1 MSIWIRNGLVISPGK
16 KPQIL
21 SPGRV
26 LIEGDKIARVEAD
39 DGEILLGSAEVID
52 ASGCVVFP
60 GQVLLHTH
68 FYGYPA
74 RGMPLLGAPPR
85 TFLNVL
91 RRVWWP
97 LDRALTL
104 EAVRLSAQLYLW
116 ELLCSGITCAFDHHA
131 SYGATHGSLNEIASA
146 FNDVGLRGSTCFE
159 ISDRCGVKA
168 AQSAIEEN
176 RQFIREIAPRFD
188 FAPFIG
194 LHASFTLSDRTLNRV
209 ANLAEELDV
218 GVHVHLCEGKTDRQL
233 SGKSPLR
240 RFRRFGLLNE
250 KSIFVHGIDLRAAEI
265 DLLAESGATLVIN
278 PRSNLNNAVGL
289 PNIKTL
295 EAAGVRLALGN
306 DGFGASLCAEA
317 QTALGAFSTSA
328 RDPGFGWELLNRIL
342 FVNNPDIAGR
352 HLKKTLGIIEPGAA
366 ADIAV
371 FPYHPPS
378 LMNES
383 NYFGHYLFGFGN
395 VPARDVIVNGAIR
408 LRDGAPVG
416 FHPGSLAEKA
426 RQVFQ
431 KVWQQRSLRGFHVRR
446 PV

>member
-26 LIEGDKIARVEAD
+26 LIEGDKIARVETD
-39 DGEILLGSAEVID
+39 DGEILPGTVEIID

-74 RGMPLLGAPPR
+74 RGMPPLGAPPK
-85 TFLNVL
+85 TFLDVL

-97 LDRALTL
+97 LDRALTRK
-104 EAVRLSAQLYLW
+104 AVRLSAQLYLW
-116 ELLCSGITCAFDHHA
+116 ELLRSGITCAFDHHA
-131 SYGATHGSLNEIASA
+131 SYGAIEESLNEIASA

-159 ISDRCGVKA
+159 ISDRCSMKA
-168 AQSAIEEN
+168 AQSAIDEN
-176 RQFIREIAPRFD
+176 RHFIREIAPRFG

-194 LHASFTLSDRTLNRV
+194 LHASFTLSDRTLSRV
-209 ANLAEELDV
+209 ADLAEELDV

-233 SGKSPLR
+233 SGNSPMR
-240 RFRRFGLLNE
+240 RFRRFGLLND
-250 KSIFVHGIDLRAAEI
+250 KSIFVHGIDLRASEI

-306 DGFGASLCAEA
+306 DGFGANLCAEA
-317 QTALGAFSTSA
+317 LTALGTFSTSA
-328 RDPGFGWELLNRIL
+328 RDPSFGWELLSRIL

-371 FPYHPPS
+371 FPYDPPS
-378 LMNES
+378 PMNES

-395 VPARDVIVNGAIR
+395 VPARDVIVNGTIR

-416 FHPGSLAEKA
+416 FNPENSAEEA
-426 RQVFQ
+426 RKVFQ
-431 KVWQQRSLRGFHVRR
+431 EVWQQRSLRGFHVRR